1 MSKPSL
7 DIKRIN
13 EILKNTINTIS
24 NNRNEIQDI
33 AENVR
38 KEVEK
43 IKNDLNQLN
52 EKIQLIIREVDL
64 LEVEEKRSRARLVSV
79 SKNFKVYKEEDI
91 KEAYENAKNLQIKLI
106 LKREEEK
113 NLTEKR
119 REMQIRLKNSIEVVQ
134 KADKLIKQVSVA
146 IEYLGGNIDNII
158 ETIDDISK
166 RQYLGIR
173 IIEAQEEERQRLARD
188 IHDGPAQSMANIV
201 LKSELCEKL
210 LNRDIDKTRIELKNL
225 KEIVRFTLKDI
236 RKIIYDL
243 RPMSL
248 DDLGLIPTVQRYISN
263 FIDNTNIDVQLK
275 VIGESKDIA
284 AVIKIAT
291 FRIIQEALNN
301 IQKHS
306 RADRVTVTIENL
318 AEKINVLIIDDGVGF
333 DNTINACENHMIESG
348 FGIVGMR
355 ERAELLGGSIQIK
368 SRLGNGTKVFLT
380 IPIDRKDDI
389 VEK

>member
-263 FIDNTNIDVQLK
+263 FIDNTNIAVQLK